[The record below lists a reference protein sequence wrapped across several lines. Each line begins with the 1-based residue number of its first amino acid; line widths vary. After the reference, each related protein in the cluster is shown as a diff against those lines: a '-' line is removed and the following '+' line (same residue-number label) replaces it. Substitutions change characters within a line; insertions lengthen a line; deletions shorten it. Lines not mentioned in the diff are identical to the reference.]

1 MRRER
6 TLSRNFATKFLVDF
20 FVDDETLRRD
30 TRLSRVDHAG
40 LDASVDGGL
49 QIRCRHDDERI
60 ASAELENGF
69 LDLSRRSAGHVD
81 PGPLAAGQRYCFYA
95 RVVN

>member
-1 MRRER
+1 MKR
-6 TLSRNFATKFLVDF
+6 FAAMHDCPVLIVRALTP
-20 FVDDETLRRD
+20 
-30 TRLSRVDHAG
+30 
-40 LDASVDGGL
+40 SVDGGL

-69 LDLSRRSAGHVD
+69 LDQSRRSAGHVA
-81 PGPLAAGQRYCFYA
+81 PGPLAAGQRYCFHA